1 MADSKKVNFTVGDV
15 SPDVVNG
22 GDKGIESAST
32 DLDDSSHLHEQE
44 MRDTVS
50 DSLQSKSDSSLTPSS
65 SASSNLEQAVSP
77 RLK

>member
-1 MADSKKVNFTVGDV
+1 MAESKKVNFTVGDV
-15 SPDVVNG
+15 SPDVVI
-22 GDKGIESAST
+22 GDKDIGSAST
-32 DLDDSSHLHEQE
+32 ELDDSSHLHEQE